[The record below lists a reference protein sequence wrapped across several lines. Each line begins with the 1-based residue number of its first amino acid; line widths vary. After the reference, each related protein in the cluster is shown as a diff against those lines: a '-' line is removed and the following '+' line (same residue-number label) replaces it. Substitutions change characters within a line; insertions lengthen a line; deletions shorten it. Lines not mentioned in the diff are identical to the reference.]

1 MVFNIDPESAIDSV
15 VEALESAGRELS
27 ESQFVQVA
35 NRINETLPGI
45 IDLLAQGTA
54 EYWKSEASSKG
65 GWGEKYA
72 RSIKYK
78 VSGNM
83 AEVFVDE
90 NMKDSGSNKPLAMFA
105 KMVEDGVKSWS
116 IKDALLASEKA
127 KTSSD
132 GIKYMVIPFPVA
144 TPRKSSSGKGKS
156 QFGGREMTAEM
167 YKIVKSGGKIKSGT
181 LKAGA
186 RNVDISGLSK
196 YNTRQLHGQY
206 GIFRCVTKDSQGW
219 IYPGKGEQSVYP
231 DVLEYVN
238 RQVRE
243 LVDQFCQ
250 AIVKEFQK

>member
-1 MVFNIDPESAIDSV
+1 MNFDIDPSAAMDAVI
-15 VEALESAGRELS
+15 EALEDAGRRLS
-27 ESQFVQVA
+27 EQQFIEIA
-35 NRINETLPGI
+35 NRIEEGMPGVI
-45 IDLLAQGTA
+45 QVLAQGTA
-54 EYWKSEASSKG
+54 EAWRDMARDRG

-78 VSGNM
+78 VSGNR
-83 AEVFVDE
+83 ADIFVDE

-132 GIKYMVIPFPVA
+132 GIKYMVILFPVA

-206 GIFRCVTKDSQGW
+206 GIFRCVSEKSQGW
-219 IYPGKGEQSVYP
+219 QYPGKGRDPVYP
-231 DVLEYVN
+231 EVLEYVN
-238 RQVRE
+238 KQVRD
-243 LVDQFCQ
+243 VVAAFCQ

>member
-78 VSGNM
+78 VSGNR

-167 YKIVKSGGKIKSGT
+167 YKIVKSGGAV
-181 LKAGA
+181 LKPVA
-186 RNVDISGLSK
+186 
-196 YNTRQLHGQY
+196 
-206 GIFRCVTKDSQGW
+206 F
-219 IYPGKGEQSVYP
+219 P
-231 DVLEYVN
+231 
-238 RQVRE
+238 
-243 LVDQFCQ
+243 
-250 AIVKEFQK
+250 